1 MIQFEDGG
9 VKLINNNI
17 IRLLHNTLPNDV
29 EVKLLNIG
37 QESGYKDVKNVD
49 KVLQDFIK
57 MKIFRIYKTP

>member
-9 VKLINNNI
+9 DKLINNNI
-17 IRLLHNTLPNDV
+17 IWLLHNTLPNDV